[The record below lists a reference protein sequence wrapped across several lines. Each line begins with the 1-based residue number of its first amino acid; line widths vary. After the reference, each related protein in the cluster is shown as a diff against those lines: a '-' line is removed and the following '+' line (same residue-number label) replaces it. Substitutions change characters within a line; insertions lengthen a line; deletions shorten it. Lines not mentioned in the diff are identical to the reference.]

1 MGSKVTHAGSG
12 VTQRQQG
19 LWYGWLVE
27 KPTGSR
33 QPRMNDSNKGSD
45 CSSSLPI
52 SASGVWKVFG
62 KRADEAMEMAGDG
75 VDQAVILEKSGCVVA
90 VQDATF
96 KVNQGEIFVVMGLSG
111 SGKSTLLRCLS
122 RLIDASAGKIVIG
135 GRDLGEMPE
144 AELRE
149 LRRHTISMVFQNY
162 GLFPHRKVI
171 DNVAFG
177 LEVRGASRD
186 ERYRKATEMIEMVG
200 LDGWASKYPEQLS
213 GGMKQRVG
221 LARALAVDPEILLF
235 DEPFSALDPLIRRDM
250 QDELL
255 GLQERLRCT
264 MVFITHDFSEA
275 LKLGDRIAIMRS
287 GAIVQVGTPEE
298 IVARPADDYVRDFT
312 IDVPRHK
319 VLSAAAVMAP
329 ISPDMAL
336 EGEPVSS
343 SARLDA
349 ILPRLLTEGRPV
361 PVADERGVLCGVLEP
376 AVVSRYLWPQ

>member
-1 MGSKVTHAGSG
+1 MRRAPARPTHKVEA
-12 VTQRQQG
+12 R
-19 LWYGWLVE
+19 Y
-27 KPTGSR
+27 
-33 QPRMNDSNKGSD
+33 
-45 CSSSLPI
+45 SLPNRFGRPTRRQKAWMAASEEHSNSPSDRPI
-52 SASGVWKVFG
+52 LASGVWKVFG
-62 KRADEAMEMAGDG
+62 KRVADAMAMARDK
-75 VDQAVILEKSGCVVA
+75 VDQSEILARSGCVVA

-96 KVNQGEIFVVMGLSG
+96 EVNGGEIFVVMGLSG
-111 SGKSTLLRCLS
+111 SGKSTLIRCLS
-122 RLIDASAGKIVIG
+122 RLVDATAGRIVING
-135 GRDLGEMPE
+135 HDLGDMPE
-144 AELRE
+144 LELRE

-162 GLFPHRKVI
+162 GLFPHRRVI

-177 LEVRGASRD
+177 LEVRGAARED
-186 ERYRKATEMIEMVG
+186 RYRKAEEMIELVG
-200 LDGWASKYPEQLS
+200 LDGWASNYPEQLS

-298 IVARPADDYVRDFT
+298 IVAHPADHYVRDFT
-312 IDVPRHK
+312 VDVPRHK
-319 VLSAAAVMAP
+319 VLSAGTVMAP
-329 ISPDMAL
+329 FSPDMVL
-336 EGEPVSS
+336 EGEPVAV
-343 SARLDA
+343 SARLEA

-361 PVADERGVLCGVLEP
+361 PVVDERGRRCGVLEP
-376 AVVSRYLWPQ
+376 AVVSRYLWRQ

>member
-1 MGSKVTHAGSG
+1 MAESTPHSDGA
-12 VTQRQQG
+12 
-19 LWYGWLVE
+19 
-27 KPTGSR
+27 
-33 QPRMNDSNKGSD
+33 PRRAI
-45 CSSSLPI
+45 L
-52 SASGVWKVFG
+52 ASGVWKVFG
-62 KRADEAMEMAGDG
+62 KRVGDAMEMARSK
-75 VDQAVILEKSGCVVA
+75 VDQAGILEKSGCVVA

-96 KVNQGEIFVVMGLSG
+96 EVNWGEVFVVMGLSG

-122 RLIDASAGKIVIG
+122 RLIDASAGRIVIN

-144 AELRE
+144 TELRE

-177 LEVRGASRD
+177 LEVRGASKE
-186 ERYRKATEMIEMVG
+186 ERYQKATEMIELVG
-200 LDGWASKYPEQLS
+200 LDGWAFKYPAQLS

-255 GLQERLRCT
+255 SLQERLRCT

-287 GAIVQVGTPEE
+287 GALVQVGTPEQ
-298 IVARPADDYVRDFT
+298 IVAHPADDYVRDFT
-312 IDVPRHK
+312 VDVPRDK
-319 VLSAAAVMAP
+319 VLSVAAVMAP
-329 ISPDMAL
+329 VPPGAVPD
-336 EGEPVSS
+336 GEPVAASV
-343 SARLDA
+343 RLEA
-349 ILPRLLTEGRPV
+349 ILPRLLTEGKPV
-361 PVADERGVLCGVLEP
+361 PVVDAQGDRCGVLEP
-376 AVVSRYLWPQ
+376 AIVSSYLWPR

>member
-1 MGSKVTHAGSG
+1 MADSIEHSDSPSG
-12 VTQRQQG
+12 
-19 LWYGWLVE
+19 
-27 KPTGSR
+27 
-33 QPRMNDSNKGSD
+33 
-45 CSSSLPI
+45 LPI
-52 SASGVWKVFG
+52 LASGVWKVFG
-62 KRADEAMEMAGDG
+62 KRVEEAMSMAGDN
-75 VDQAVILEKSGCVVA
+75 VDQAEILARSGCVVA

-96 KVNQGEIFVVMGLSG
+96 EVHWGEVFVVMGLSG
-111 SGKSTLLRCLS
+111 SGKSTLIRCLS
-122 RLIDASAGKIVIG
+122 RLVDATAGRIVIN
-135 GRDLGEMPE
+135 GRNLGDMPE
-144 AELRE
+144 EELRE

-162 GLFPHRKVI
+162 GLFPHRRVI

-177 LEVRGASRD
+177 LEVRGASRED
-186 ERYRKATEMIEMVG
+186 RYRKAEEMIELVG
-200 LDGWASKYPEQLS
+200 LDGWASNYPEQLS

-298 IVARPADDYVRDFT
+298 IVAHPADDYVRDFT

-319 VLSAAAVMAP
+319 VLSARSVMAP
-329 ISPDMAL
+329 VSPDAVL
-336 EGEPVSS
+336 EGEPVAV

-361 PVADERGVLCGVLEP
+361 PVVDERGESCGVLEP
-376 AVVSRYLWPQ
+376 AVVSRYLWRQ

>member
-1 MGSKVTHAGSG
+1 MTDPPQAATES
-12 VTQRQQG
+12 
-19 LWYGWLVE
+19 
-27 KPTGSR
+27 
-33 QPRMNDSNKGSD
+33 SD
-45 CSSSLPI
+45 LPI
-52 SASGVWKVFG
+52 VASGVWKVFG
-62 KRADEAMEMAGDG
+62 KR
-75 VDQAVILEKSGCVVA
+75 VDQAMKMARDQVDQTAILEESGCVVA

-96 KVNQGEIFVVMGLSG
+96 EVQWGEIFVVMGLSG

-122 RLIDASAGKIVIG
+122 RLIEASAGRVVING
-135 GRDLGEMPE
+135 QDLGEMTE
-144 AELRE
+144 TQLRE
-149 LRRHTISMVFQNY
+149 LRRHTVSMVFQNY

-177 LEVRGASRD
+177 LEVRGQSRE
-186 ERYRKATEMIEMVG
+186 ERYQKAEEMIELVG
-200 LDGWASKYPEQLS
+200 LDGWATKYPEQLS

-221 LARALAVDPEILLF
+221 LARALAVDPQILLF

-255 GLQERLRCT
+255 GLQKRLRCT

-312 IDVPRHK
+312 LDVPRHK
-319 VLSAAAVMAP
+319 VLTAATVMAP
-329 ISPDMAL
+329 LSPGMDP
-336 EGEPVSS
+336 EGEPV
-343 SARLDA
+343 AATDRLED

-361 PVADERGVLCGVLEP
+361 PVVDRNGHRCGMLEP
-376 AVVSRYLWPQ
+376 AVVSQYLWPQ

>member
-1 MGSKVTHAGSG
+1 MG
-12 VTQRQQG
+12 
-19 LWYGWLVE
+19 
-27 KPTGSR
+27 
-33 QPRMNDSNKGSD
+33 
-45 CSSSLPI
+45 
-52 SASGVWKVFG
+52 
-62 KRADEAMEMAGDG
+62 MARDK

-96 KVNQGEIFVVMGLSG
+96 EVNQGEIFVVMGLSG

-122 RLIDASAGKIVIG
+122 RLIDASAGRIAING
-135 GRDLGEMPE
+135 QDLGEMPE
-144 AELRE
+144 EELRE
-149 LRRHTISMVFQNY
+149 LRRHTMSMVFQNY

-177 LEVRGASRD
+177 LEVRGASKE
-186 ERYRKATEMIEMVG
+186 ERYQKAAEMIEMVG
-200 LDGWASKYPEQLS
+200 LDGWASKYPSQLS

-221 LARALAVDPEILLF
+221 LARALAVDPEMLLF

-298 IVARPADDYVRDFT
+298 IVAHPADDYVRDFT
-312 IDVPRHK
+312 LDVPRHK
-319 VLSAAAVMAP
+319 VLSAATVMAP
-329 ISPDMAL
+329 VSPGVVPD
-336 EGEPVSS
+336 GEPVAA
-343 SARLDA
+343 SARLET

-361 PVADERGVLCGVLEP
+361 PVVDAHGVRCGMLEP
-376 AVVSRYLWPQ
+376 ALVSQYLWPR

>member
-1 MGSKVTHAGSG
+1 MA
-12 VTQRQQG
+12 
-19 LWYGWLVE
+19 
-27 KPTGSR
+27 
-33 QPRMNDSNKGSD
+33 DSDRSSD
-45 CSSSLPI
+45 LPI

-62 KRADEAMEMAGDG
+62 KRVADAMAMAGQKL
-75 VDQAVILEKSGCVVA
+75 DQAAILEKSGCVVA

-96 KVNQGEIFVVMGLSG
+96 EVKWGEIFVVMGLSG

-122 RLIDASAGKIVIG
+122 RLIDASAGRIVING
-135 GRDLGEMPE
+135 QDLGEMPE
-144 AELRE
+144 TQLRD

-162 GLFPHRKVI
+162 GLFPHRRVI

-177 LEVRGASRD
+177 LEVRGISKE
-186 ERYRKATEMIEMVG
+186 ERYRKAEEMIEMVG
-200 LDGWASKYPEQLS
+200 LDGWAAKYPAQLS

-255 GLQERLRCT
+255 SLQERLRCT

-287 GAIVQVGTPEE
+287 GAIVQVGSPEE
-298 IVARPADDYVRDFT
+298 IVAHPADDYVRDFT
-312 IDVPRHK
+312 VDVPRHK
-319 VLSAAAVMAP
+319 VLSVATVMAP
-329 ISPDMAL
+329 VSPEMAL
-336 EGEPVSS
+336 DGAPVAA

-349 ILPRLLTEGRPV
+349 ILPRLLTEGKPLPV
-361 PVADERGVLCGVLEP
+361 MDAEGVLCGVLEP
-376 AVVSRYLWPQ
+376 ATVSRYLWPR